1 MEAKI
6 QKLKEKDV
14 REQYD
19 DLQPNAFLNAY
30 IHSNFPQTIA
40 LASAEQKKQLE
51 RGQMPAQPINYMKKP
66 SNGISFDNPASN

>member
-14 REQYD
+14 RDQFDE
-19 DLQPNAFLNAY
+19 LQPNAFLNAY
-30 IHSNFPQTIA
+30 IKSNFPQTVS
-40 LASAEQKKQLE
+40 LASREQKKQLE

-66 SNGISFDNPASN
+66 ANGTSFDNPASH

>member
-14 REQYD
+14 RDHFDE
-19 DLQPNAFLNAY
+19 LQPNAFLNAY
-30 IHSNFPQTIA
+30 IKSNFPQTVS
-40 LASAEQKKQLE
+40 LASQEQKKQLE

-66 SNGISFDNPASN
+66 ANGTSFDNPASH

>member
-14 REQYD
+14 RDQYD
-19 DLQPNAFLNAY
+19 ELQPNAFLSAY
-30 IHSNFPQTIA
+30 IKSNFPQTIS
-40 LASAEQKKQLE
+40 LASGDQKRQLE

-66 SNGISFDNPASN
+66 ANGTSFDNPASH